1 VKRKCAYTYI
11 TTHTK
16 YSIMLHR
23 KNILC
28 RSSHC
33 LYLTYSIQKFKTPW
47 KKFFTSMPV
56 YAIIVA
62 NFCRSW
68 TFYLLLISQ
77 PAYFEEVFGFEISKV
92 NLKRQIAFLPPAM
105 LNTVAGIDPFGFPTE
120 KVALGDV

>member
-1 VKRKCAYTYI
+1 MKRKCAYTYI
-11 TTHTK
+11 KTHTK
-16 YSIMLHR
+16 YIIMLHR

-33 LYLTYSIQKFKTPW
+33 LYLTFSIQKFKTPW

-92 NLKRQIAFLPPAM
+92 NLRRQIAFLPPQCSI
-105 LNTVAGIDPFGFPTE
+105 LWLGLIYLVFPTE
-120 KVALGDV
+120 KVALGV